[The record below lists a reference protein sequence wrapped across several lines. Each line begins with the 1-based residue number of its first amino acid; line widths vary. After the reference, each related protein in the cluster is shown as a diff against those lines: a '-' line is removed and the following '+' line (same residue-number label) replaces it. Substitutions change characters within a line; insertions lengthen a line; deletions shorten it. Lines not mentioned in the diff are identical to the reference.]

1 MRLKN
6 ESRDEL
12 KMPPLNISPCTKSV
26 VYSRRE
32 EKKHAIKCGM
42 GSNEMQSYRDSA
54 RNRQYTRQ
62 YKGECVITR
71 LKD

>member
-1 MRLKN
+1 MNPVMSSKCHLWIYLLVQKV
-6 ESRDEL
+6 L
-12 KMPPLNISPCTKSV
+12 CIVGGKK
-26 VYSRRE
+26 
-32 EKKHAIKCGM
+32 KKHAIKCGM